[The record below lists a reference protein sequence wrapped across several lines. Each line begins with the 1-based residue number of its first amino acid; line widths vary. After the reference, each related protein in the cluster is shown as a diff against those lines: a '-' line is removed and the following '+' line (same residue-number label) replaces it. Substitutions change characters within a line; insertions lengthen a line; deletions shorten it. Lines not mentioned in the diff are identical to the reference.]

1 MSLTSHR
8 TAFLESV
15 RISRQLAASDAVRA
29 AWDTE
34 SSCAG
39 MTVGGLAHHLL
50 GQAVN
55 TAAGLS
61 AAPDANPIALL
72 DHYRQAPWVAASRSG
87 SADPEQ
93 LDKDNT
99 AAAAGPDAVLEEAT
113 ERTRDLEQLLAAP
126 RDPDTVFIP
135 WQGWSLS
142 TDDWLTTRMMEMV
155 VHADDLASSVGL
167 RTPEFPEAAAVP
179 VVGLLASVAADR
191 HGATAVVRALS
202 RPQRAPAVV
211 SAF

>member
-1 MSLTSHR
+1 M
-8 TAFLESV
+8 
-15 RISRQLAASDAVRA
+15 
-29 AWDTE
+29 
-34 SSCAG
+34 
-39 MTVGGLAHHLL
+39 
-50 GQAVN
+50 
-55 TAAGLS
+55 
-61 AAPDANPIALL
+61 L

-113 ERTRDLEQLLAAP
+113 ERTRALEQLLAAQ

-135 WQGWSLS
+135 WQGWSLT
-142 TDDWLTTRMMEMV
+142 TDDWLTTRMMEML

-167 RTPEFPEAAAVP
+167 RTPEFPEAAVVP

-202 RPQRAPAVV
+202 RPQRARLSCRRSERLEAQGTELP
-211 SAF
+211 SARSERPGAREDKGVGENANLGWQYRQPRFASRHTTPVLCSFQVGAGPGGLAEHGET